1 MQDLPYNGGIL
12 LRRCWAGIRK
22 WLRTNSTIPY
32 FSDDLFGSE
41 QNERTKSSED
51 DAGKGKGDYF
61 AKVSIL
67 AKIVSEKYKKVI

>member
-1 MQDLPYNGGIL
+1 MQDLLYNGGIL
-12 LRRCWAGIRK
+12 LRRFWTGIRK

-32 FSDDLFGSE
+32 FSDNLFGSK
-41 QNERTKSSED
+41 QSERAKSSED

-67 AKIVSEKYKKVI
+67 AKIETFAIT